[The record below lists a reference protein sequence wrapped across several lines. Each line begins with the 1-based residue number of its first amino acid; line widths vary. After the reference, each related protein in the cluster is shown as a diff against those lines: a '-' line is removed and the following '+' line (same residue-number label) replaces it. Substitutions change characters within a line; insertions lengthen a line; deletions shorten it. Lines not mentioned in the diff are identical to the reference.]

1 MLTRPW
7 EDRGGRRGRQDRA
20 PVPRNATLLLPGGHS
35 PDLSEG
41 LEIPND
47 QLLRQRITPYQFIRW
62 KQGICSAASD
72 EQVTDTCPSPPSTD
86 PPLSRGKVLQ
96 CRSLF
101 WMCACLDLHVI
112 AGAFLEVKK
121 SLYLPDSETD
131 NMLFTE
137 KGRKKKPKLTKRLRS
152 ARHLPMS

>member
-72 EQVTDTCPSPPSTD
+72 EQVTDTCPSPPPTD

-121 SLYLPDSETD
+121 AFIFLTRRPTTCYL
-131 NMLFTE
+131 LRKGE
-137 KGRKKKPKLTKRLRS
+137 KRNQN
-152 ARHLPMS
+152 